1 MHPQGALVVNCPVFY
16 LTFHQTVIFLKER
29 KSMNITLRK
38 ANAIQHSINEAI
50 KNIKIEFSVEINEF
64 QNVEDVITKANS
76 TLVEND
82 GRRQKLSMALYNIR
96 ALVGTANT
104 SSGID
109 TALAKAAFIDKRI
122 GQLEELS
129 KATEITSLD
138 VIKGKLD
145 KIRNEK
151 NVETARS
158 RIYGY
163 SDTVTTGVLSLE
175 QIAQAK
181 TEVLSLKK
189 QKQKINDEV
198 LELNIKTE
206 IPLSEDVVAIL
217 QAEALI

>member
-1 MHPQGALVVNCPVFY
+1 
-16 LTFHQTVIFLKER
+16 
-29 KSMNITLRK
+29 MNITLRK

-50 KNIKIEFSVEINEF
+50 KNIKVDLTVEINEF
-64 QNVEDVITKANS
+64 ETVEEVITKANS
-76 TLVEND
+76 LLVEND
-82 GRRQKLSMALYNIR
+82 TRRQKLTMALYNIR

-122 GQLEELS
+122 GQLEELA

-138 VIKGKLD
+138 VIKGKMD

-163 SDTVTTGVLSLE
+163 SDTVTTGVLSAE
-175 QIAQAK
+175 QIMQAK
-181 TEVLSLKK
+181 AEVLSLKK

-198 LELNIKTE
+198 LEFNIKTE
-206 IPLSEDVVAIL
+206 IPLSEEVVAVL
-217 QAEALI
+217 QAETLI

>member
-1 MHPQGALVVNCPVFY
+1 
-16 LTFHQTVIFLKER
+16 
-29 KSMNITLRK
+29 MNITLRK
-38 ANAIQHSINEAI
+38 ANAVQHSITEAI
-50 KNIKIEFSVEINEF
+50 KNIKIDLTVEINEF
-64 QNVEDVITKANS
+64 QTVEDVITKANS

-82 GRRQKLSMALYNIR
+82 GRRQKLTMALYNIR

-104 SSGID
+104 ASGID

-122 GQLEELS
+122 GQLEELA
-129 KATEITSLD
+129 KATEITALD

-145 KIRNEK
+145 KIRNDKSES
-151 NVETARS
+151 TRS

-163 SDTVTTGVLSLE
+163 SDTVTTGVLGLE

-206 IPLSEDVVAIL
+206 IPLSEDVVAVL

>member
-1 MHPQGALVVNCPVFY
+1 
-16 LTFHQTVIFLKER
+16 
-29 KSMNITLRK
+29 MNITLRK
-38 ANAIQHSINEAI
+38 ANAVQHSITEAI
-50 KNIKIEFSVEINEF
+50 KNIKIDLTVEINEF

-82 GRRQKLSMALYNIR
+82 SRRQKLTMALYNVR
-96 ALVGTANT
+96 ALVGTAN
-104 SSGID
+104 SASGID

-122 GQLEELS
+122 GQLEELA
-129 KATEITSLD
+129 KATEITALD

-145 KIRNEK
+145 KIRNDKSES
-151 NVETARS
+151 TRS

-163 SDTVTTGVLSLE
+163 SDTVTTGVLGLE

-181 TEVLSLKK
+181 GEVLSLKK

-206 IPLSEDVVAIL
+206 IPLSEDVVATL
-217 QAEALI
+217 QAEGLI